1 MDKRVLMN
9 IKRIEDIF
17 KKNNYDKEDKVLFLE
32 ARLEYANAISDEAM
46 IEAIKIISDKILK
59 ED

>member
-17 KKNNYDKEDKVLFLE
+17 KKNNYDKEDKELFLE

>member
-1 MDKRVLMN
+1 MNKRVLMN